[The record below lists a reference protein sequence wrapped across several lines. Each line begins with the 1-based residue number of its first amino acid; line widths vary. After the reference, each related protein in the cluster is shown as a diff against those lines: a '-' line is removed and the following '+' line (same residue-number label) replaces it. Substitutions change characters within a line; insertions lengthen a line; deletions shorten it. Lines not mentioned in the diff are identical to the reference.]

1 MENKKVLLLNAGHTE
16 IPIIEELKK
25 LGCYIITSG
34 KRPDMPGHKL
44 ADKYICEDYS
54 DKEAIL
60 KIAEDEQID
69 AIVSNA
75 YDLGMVTTAYVA
87 EKLGL
92 PGHDSYENTAMLHQK
107 DSFKELCTRL
117 DIRLP
122 KSKRFTNQDEAMSYL
137 NNVSFPIMVKATDQA
152 SGVGINRAEN
162 YEEAVESVRDSFEK
176 SKKKSIL
183 IEEFIEGTQQSFVAF
198 VVNGKVQVSMSCNC
212 YSPINPY
219 LIQTETMPGDDFENL
234 KPQLTEIVEKL
245 FAACD
250 LVDGL
255 ITIQY
260 IVKNGQPYVIEMM
273 RRCLGNRFLTPI
285 SAVTGFPWYKAMVMA
300 ELGMDCSNIEFTKP
314 LGNYA
319 GHHAIMSTR
328 NGIYEGVEIPEDIMV
343 HTFEYD
349 ELFEKGEE
357 IKNYMMERMG
367 YIYYTYDTREELD
380 NAAKHFNENII
391 LRVR

>member
-16 IPIIEELKK
+16 IPIIEELRKM
-25 LGCYIITSG
+25 GCYVITSG

-60 KIAEDEQID
+60 KIAKEEKID

-92 PGHDSYENTAMLHQK
+92 PGHDSFEKTAMLHQK
-107 DSFKELCTRL
+107 DSFKELCTKL

-122 KSKRFTNQDEAMSYL
+122 KSKRFTNRDEAVRYL
-137 NNVSFPIMVKATDQA
+137 DNVVFPIMVKATDQA

-162 YEEAVESVRDSFEK
+162 YDEAVESVIDSFEK

-183 IEEFIEGTQQSFVAF
+183 IEEFIEGVQQSFVAF
-198 VVNGKVQVSMSCNC
+198 VVRGKVKVCMSCNC

-219 LIQTETMPGDDFENL
+219 LIQTETMPGDDYEQL
-234 KPQLTEIVEKL
+234 KPKLIEIVEKL
-245 FAACD
+245 FDACN

-273 RRCLGNRFLTPI
+273 RRCLGNRFLTPV

-300 ELGMDCSNIEFTKP
+300 ELGMDCSAIEFTEP
-314 LGNYA
+314 IGNFT
-319 GHHAIMSTR
+319 GHHAIMATR
-328 NGIYEGVEIPEDIMV
+328 NGVYEGMDIPKEIMEHV
-343 HTFEYD
+343 FEYD
-349 ELFEKGEE
+349 ELFEKGEK
-357 IKNYMMERMG
+357 INNFMMERMG
-367 YIYYTYDTREELD
+367 YIYYTYDSKEELD
-380 NAAKHFNENII
+380 KAAKSFNDNII
-391 LRVR
+391 LRIR